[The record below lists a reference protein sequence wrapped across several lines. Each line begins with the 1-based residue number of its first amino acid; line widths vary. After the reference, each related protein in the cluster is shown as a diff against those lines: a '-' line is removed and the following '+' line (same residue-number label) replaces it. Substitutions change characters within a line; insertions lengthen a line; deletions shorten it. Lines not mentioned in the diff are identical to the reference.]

1 MTSRARLPLETYL
14 ENHPDYR
21 SSAVMMLLYP
31 VNGNV
36 HTMIIQRPDYDGI
49 HSGQLALPGGKAD
62 EADVSLRQTAMR
74 ETQEEVGVIIT
85 DENIIGQLTP
95 VYIPPS
101 NFLVTPF
108 VAWLDEQPNFVPD
121 EREVGAILEVPL
133 YTFLDAAIKDR
144 KRITIRANTFIDAPC
159 YVLGEHILWGATA
172 MMFSELEEILRGK

>member
-1 MTSRARLPLETYL
+1 MFNSLASPPHFLQLLKQRLLEPLPGDAAQDKMTSRARLPLETYL

-85 DENIIGQLTP
+85 D
-95 VYIPPS
+95 
-101 NFLVTPF
+101 
-108 VAWLDEQPNFVPD
+108 
-121 EREVGAILEVPL
+121 
-133 YTFLDAAIKDR
+133 
-144 KRITIRANTFIDAPC
+144 
-159 YVLGEHILWGATA
+159 
-172 MMFSELEEILRGK
+172 